1 MPQTQNQ
8 KILNRLARI
17 EGHVQ
22 AIQRTIEAD
31 RPCPEILLQIVAVRA
46 ALKKVALILLEDFA
60 EQRLADALPS
70 DNFESERS
78 DLCKALN
85 LLS

>member
-22 AIQRTIEAD
+22 AIQRMVEAD
-31 RPCPEILLQIVAVRA
+31 RPCPELLLQIVAVRA

-60 EQRLADALPS
+60 EQRLADVMQS
-70 DNFESERS
+70 DNFKSEWT

>member
-1 MPQTQNQ
+1 MPRTQNQ

-31 RPCPEILLQIVAVRA
+31 RSCPEVLMQIVAERA

-60 EQRLADALPS
+60 EQRLADVMPS
-70 DNFESERS
+70 DNFKSERS
-78 DLCKALN
+78 DLFKALN

>member
-22 AIQRTIEAD
+22 AIQRMVEAD
-31 RPCPEILLQIVAVRA
+31 RPCPELLMQIVAVRA

-60 EQRLADALPS
+60 EQRLADVMQS
-70 DNFESERS
+70 DNFKSEWT

>member
-22 AIQRTIEAD
+22 AIQRMVEAD
-31 RPCPEILLQIVAVRA
+31 RPCPEVLLQIVAVRA

-60 EQRLADALPS
+60 EQRLADVMPS
-70 DNFESERS
+70 DNFKSEWS
-78 DLCKALN
+78 DLFKALN

>member
-22 AIQRTIEAD
+22 AIQRMVKVGK
-31 RPCPEILLQIVAVRA
+31 PCPEVLLQIVAVRA

-60 EQRLADALPS
+60 EQRLADVMQN
-70 DNFESERS
+70 DDFKSERF
-78 DLCKALN
+78 DLYKILN
-85 LLS
+85 LPI

>member
-31 RPCPEILLQIVAVRA
+31 KPCPEVLLQIVAVRV

-60 EQRLADALPS
+60 EQRLVDVMQS
-70 DNFESERS
+70 DNFKSERA
-78 DLCKALN
+78 DLYKSLN
-85 LLS
+85 LPI